1 MKTEL
6 IAQVRE
12 LATGWDEA
20 SIGRI
25 VKNKRSYSLLDLAGR
40 EIARSRTIDS
50 IAAAGRIWAQQQG
63 WMHSCAYCG
72 A

>member
-6 IAQVRE
+6 TAQVRE

-25 VKNKRSYSLLDLAGR
+25 VKNKRSYSLLDLSGR
-40 EIARSRTIDS
+40 EVAKGRTIDS
-50 IAAAGRIWAQQQG
+50 IAAAGHI
-63 WMHSCAYCG
+63 
-72 A
+72 